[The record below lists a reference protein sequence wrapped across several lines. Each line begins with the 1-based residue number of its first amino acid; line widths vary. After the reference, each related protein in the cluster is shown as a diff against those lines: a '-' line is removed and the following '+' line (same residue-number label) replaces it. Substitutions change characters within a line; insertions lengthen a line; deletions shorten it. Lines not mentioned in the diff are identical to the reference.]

1 MGTSE
6 IIDKNSKYVMNS
18 YGRIP
23 VAFEKGEG
31 TKIWDVEGNEYLDFV
46 AGIAVTNL
54 GHNNKKVVEAIKE
67 QSEKLIHTS
76 NMYYIEPQTKLAEML
91 VCDTHFAQAFF
102 VIQEQKQMKQQ

>member
-31 TKIWDVEGNEYLDFV
+31 TKYGML
-46 AGIAVTNL
+46 
-54 GHNNKKVVEAIKE
+54 KE
-67 QSEKLIHTS
+67 MNILI
-76 NMYYIEPQTKLAEML
+76 L
-91 VCDTHFAQAFF
+91 
-102 VIQEQKQMKQQ
+102 